1 MGAQKKKILGDLANG
16 MANITADIQAML
28 ELSFQAF
35 IKNNEN
41 LLTDTKAIMEK
52 IDDQVIELAVK
63 VPVLELE
70 EKEEITKILSVINS
84 LESMKYNVI
93 KVMHQTSSKI
103 HDGVLFTEKA
113 VNELKS
119 LFGSMVDLVN
129 DLNDVLITENQVL
142 IKHIIDRVKVIEA
155 ETQKYATE
163 HEERLVVGQCLPKSS
178 TLYLLIL
185 DSLRDILWYIKSIAK
200 ELVY

>member
-1 MGAQKKKILGDLANG
+1 MGAQRKKVLGNLADG
-16 MANITADIQAML
+16 MATITADVQTML
-28 ELSFQAF
+28 DLTFQAF
-35 IKNNEN
+35 IKNKEN
-41 LLTDTKAIMEK
+41 LLEDTNSIMEK

-93 KVMHQTSSKI
+93 KVMNQTSTKVY
-103 HDGVLFTEKA
+103 DGILFTEKA
-113 VNELKS
+113 VGELKI
-119 LFGSMVDLVN
+119 LFSSVIDLVN

-142 IKHIIDRVKVIEA
+142 IQHIFDQVKDIEKKSQ
-155 ETQKYATE
+155 TYATE

-185 DSLRDILWYIKSIAK
+185 DSLRDIIWYIKSISK
-200 ELVY
+200 ELAY

>member
-16 MANITADIQAML
+16 MANITADIQTML

-35 IKNNEN
+35 LKNNEN
-41 LLTDTKAIMEK
+41 ILNDTKPIMEK

-84 LESMKYNVI
+84 LESMKYNVV
-93 KVMHQTSSKI
+93 KVMNQTSSKI
-103 HDGVLFTEKA
+103 YDGVLFTEKA
-113 VNELKS
+113 VSELKN
-119 LFGSMVDLVN
+119 LFGLVVELVN

-142 IKHIIDRVKVIEA
+142 IKHIIDQVKVIEE

-185 DSLRDILWYIKSIAK
+185 DSLRDILWYVKSISK
-200 ELVY
+200 ELLY

>member
-1 MGAQKKKILGDLANG
+1 MGVQKKKILGDLANG
-16 MANITADIQAML
+16 MANITADIQTML

-35 IKNNEN
+35 LKNNEN
-41 LLTDTKAIMEK
+41 ILNDTKPIMEK

-84 LESMKYNVI
+84 LESMKYNVV
-93 KVMHQTSSKI
+93 KVMNQTSSKI
-103 HDGVLFTEKA
+103 YDGVLFTEKA
-113 VNELKS
+113 VSELKS
-119 LFGSMVDLVN
+119 LFGLVVELVN

-142 IKHIIDRVKVIEA
+142 IKHIIDQVKVIEE
-155 ETQKYATE
+155 ETQKFATE

-185 DSLRDILWYIKSIAK
+185 DSLRDILWYIKSISK
-200 ELVY
+200 ELLY

>member
-1 MGAQKKKILGDLANG
+1 MGVQKKKILGDLANG
-16 MANITADIQAML
+16 MANITADIKTML

-35 IKNNEN
+35 LKNNEN
-41 LLTDTKAIMEK
+41 ILNDTKPIMEK

-84 LESMKYNVI
+84 LESMKYNVV
-93 KVMHQTSSKI
+93 KVMNQTSSKI
-103 HDGVLFTEKA
+103 YDGVLFTEKA
-113 VNELKS
+113 VSELKS
-119 LFGSMVDLVN
+119 LFGLVVELVN

-142 IKHIIDRVKVIEA
+142 IKHIIDQVKVIEE
-155 ETQKYATE
+155 ETQKFATE

-185 DSLRDILWYIKSIAK
+185 DSLRDILWYIKSISK
-200 ELVY
+200 ELLY